1 MMKIEIIRTYEYED
15 TDFSGDAL
23 QVEMFVDGNSVLC
36 GDYYHNH
43 IEDRMEGFMVALEFL
58 NIPFVVLSKNINKED
73 YE

>member
-23 QVEMFVDGNSVLC
+23 QVEMFVDGKSVLC

-43 IEDRMEGFMVALEFL
+43 IEDRIEGFFEALDFL
-58 NIPFVVLSKNINKED
+58 NISFEIVTKDVNESLFG
-73 YE
+73 